1 VIRVI
6 LPNHLRRLAGTQRE
20 IEIQV
25 EGTPTVEK
33 ILDVVEASYPSLKGT
48 IRDHVTK
55 ERRAFIRFFVCGE
68 DWSHEP
74 TDTPLPD
81 EITSGSEPLRII
93 GALAGG

>member
-1 VIRVI
+1 MIRVI

-20 IEIQV
+20 IEIEV

-81 EITSGSEPLRII
+81 DITSGSEPLRII